1 MTKKELGMIKGPLSR
16 AVKKKAKEA
25 EESKTT
31 EEKDEGETPKEEET
45 GLLRG
50 EVDANRILERILEHP
65 DVPSKVKDDI
75 MLLAEDTSGGIHP
88 QALIGILI
96 GSSAC

>member
-1 MTKKELGMIKGPLSR
+1 MIKGPLSR
-16 AVKKKAKEA
+16 AAKGAAKKAEKQKA
-25 EESKTT
+25 GDKGEET
-31 EEKDEGETPKEEET
+31 GGGGAPKEEET

-65 DVPSKVKDDI
+65 DVPAKVKGDI
-75 MLLAEDTSGGIHP
+75 MLLAEDTSGGILP